1 MRRKN
6 AFTLL
11 EIVIALA
18 ILAIGLIGIL
28 SLFPVGFE
36 ASRRASML
44 TEATIHA
51 QQKMEEF
58 KRAGYDYLDTTYP
71 TPAPSGYTDFT
82 DNSGLA
88 WQVTVA
94 EIDPPGNLKSVTL
107 DIQWRE
113 KGANKSETFVT
124 YIAK

>member
-1 MRRKN
+1 MKSKKG
-6 AFTLL
+6 FTLL

-18 ILAIGLIGIL
+18 ILAIGLVGIL

-58 KRAGYDYLDTTYP
+58 KQGGYDYLDTTY
-71 TPAPSGYTDFT
+71 TDTVPSGYTAFT
-82 DNSGLA
+82 DGSGLE

-94 EIDPPGNLKSVTL
+94 EINPPGNLKSVTL
-107 DIQWRE
+107 DIKWQE
-113 KGANKSETFVT
+113 KGADKSETFVT